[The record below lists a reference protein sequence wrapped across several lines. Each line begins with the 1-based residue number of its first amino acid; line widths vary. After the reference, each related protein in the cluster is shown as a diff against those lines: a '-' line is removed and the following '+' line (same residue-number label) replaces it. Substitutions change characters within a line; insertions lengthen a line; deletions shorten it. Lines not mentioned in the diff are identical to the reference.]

1 MNAHRN
7 AIMKSSLNRHFCTFQ
22 LLYVLK
28 NRTFSNSSK
37 DFSNHL
43 VIKFVGKILRAFEIE
58 VLNGNPVDEML
69 LNE

>member
-1 MNAHRN
+1 M
-7 AIMKSSLNRHFCTFQ
+7 
-22 LLYVLK
+22 LK

-43 VIKFVGKILRAFEIE
+43 VIKLVGKILRALEIE
-58 VLNGNPVDEML
+58 VLKGNPVDEML